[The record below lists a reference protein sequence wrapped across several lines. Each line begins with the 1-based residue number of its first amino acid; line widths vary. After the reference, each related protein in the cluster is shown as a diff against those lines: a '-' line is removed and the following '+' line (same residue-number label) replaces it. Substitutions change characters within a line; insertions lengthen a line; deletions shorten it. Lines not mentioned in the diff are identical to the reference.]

1 MPLAGP
7 SWWAGLEP
15 RAPSAG
21 LALTS
26 GGPRSPCGGLT
37 GLFFSW
43 SHLGLATCPPA
54 LENLG
59 PHGLPGPVSAG
70 RCQGLCDLALTSS
83 DRPRPAAWN
92 ACPVPTDRATQ
103 MPPERPCGVMA
114 QPLTCSL
121 LGHPVG
127 AHTRHR
133 GHSGARVGRP
143 WGSSHSRDRALSGG
157 DPSLGPSFPTDTLS
171 AWTRWNSACPTSP
184 LTCQLRKAGGAGWQA
199 RAGHRP
205 GHGGR
210 RQGRNPAMAGLMGT
224 WWEAGLRKAGPRVGA
239 PAGPPV
245 RPAPAP
251 SPPRPQAWLR
261 SPGPPAGPGAWHST
275 TPCGRGLPPRP
286 AGQPRQPPRAP
297 SSSRGGG
304 SRWGSGPLG
313 AEVGGTARDGPPG
326 AARSPGQAS
335 RTQGVFC
342 TKSSRVLRTRSQDP
356 ASRPPHSLPPRTLR
370 PLPGPPTRRQGP
382 QACPR
387 KAAPLSHDWPSPGA
401 MTPVEVFTPG
411 PHCAPGSGWAPP
423 PGRRLSRAAVTAG
436 KVRGRGPCSLPPTR
450 LPWGCSGPRGQG
462 LRAGAGEERA
472 KDGLTPHPVTRPH
485 SSTEALARGAPHA
498 PRNTGTPG
506 PLLTGWEAPRTLD

>member
-21 LALTS
+21 PALTS

-59 PHGLPGPVSAG
+59 PHCLPGTVSAG

-103 MPPERPCGVMA
+103 MPPEGPRGVMA

-127 AHTRHR
+127 AHTGHR
-133 GHSGARVGRP
+133 GHSGARAGRP

-171 AWTRWNSACPTSP
+171 AWIRWNSACPTSP

-210 RQGRNPAMAGLMGT
+210 RQGRNPAWLGSWAPGGKQGCGRQGPESALPQGLLCGR
-224 WWEAGLRKAGPRVGA
+224 LQPHPLLGPRPGCA
-239 PAGPPV
+239 HPV
-245 RPAPAP
+245 HL
-251 SPPRPQAWLR
+251 QA
-261 SPGPPAGPGAWHST
+261 PGPGTA
-275 TPCGRGLPPRP
+275 
-286 AGQPRQPPRAP
+286 QPRVD
-297 SSSRGGG
+297 
-304 SRWGSGPLG
+304 G
-313 AEVGGTARDGPPG
+313 ACLPDLL
-326 AARSPGQAS
+326 AS
-335 RTQGVFC
+335 
-342 TKSSRVLRTRSQDP
+342 P
-356 ASRPPHSLPPRTLR
+356 AS
-370 PLPGPPTRRQGP
+370 LPGPLPP
-382 QACPR
+382 
-387 KAAPLSHDWPSPGA
+387 AAAGA
-401 MTPVEVFTPG
+401 AGGVLG
-411 PHCAPGSGWAPP
+411 LWGLRSGAQRVMDP
-423 PGRRLSRAAVTAG
+423 PGLPGHPAKPPERRECSAQRAAG
-436 KVRGRGPCSLPPTR
+436 S
-450 LPWGCSGPRGQG
+450 
-462 LRAGAGEERA
+462 
-472 KDGLTPHPVTRPH
+472 
-485 SSTEALARGAPHA
+485 
-498 PRNTGTPG
+498 
-506 PLLTGWEAPRTLD
+506 